1 SRALINENKWRAA
14 RYGID
19 GNLIDFGKE
28 MEVNCRNLILE
39 LLDFVDDVVDD
50 LGSRNDINYVH
61 KILENGTGADRQL
74 AVYEKTG
81 SFESVVDYI
90 TTQTLIGAG

>member
-1 SRALINENKWRAA
+1 
-14 RYGID
+14 
-19 GNLIDFGKE
+19 

-61 KILENGTGADRQL
+61 KILQNGTGADRQL

-90 TTQTLIGAG
+90 TTQTLIGAGA